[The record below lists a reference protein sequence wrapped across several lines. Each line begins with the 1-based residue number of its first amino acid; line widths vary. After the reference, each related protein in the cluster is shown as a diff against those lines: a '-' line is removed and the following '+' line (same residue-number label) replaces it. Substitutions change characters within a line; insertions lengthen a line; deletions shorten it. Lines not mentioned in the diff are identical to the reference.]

1 MTDEFMIQVI
11 AKRMDEECGFDKVAQ
26 VLNHQSWV
34 DVVSHLLTEKG
45 LRAALVQAY
54 QPELDQAMEEQE
66 ERRSRESSY
75 AEWRADSSL
84 RRSESDG
91 MPL

>member
-54 QPELDQAMEEQE
+54 YPELSEAYATWLLENR
-66 ERRSRESSY
+66 ER
-75 AEWRADSSL
+75 
-84 RRSESDG
+84 ESDG